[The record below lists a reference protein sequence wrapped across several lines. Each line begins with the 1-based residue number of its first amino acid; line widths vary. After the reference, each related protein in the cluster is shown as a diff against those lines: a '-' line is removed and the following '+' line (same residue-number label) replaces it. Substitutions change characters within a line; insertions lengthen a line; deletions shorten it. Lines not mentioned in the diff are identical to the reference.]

1 MRTIALDPQFAK
13 SGTRAFVCGGMA
25 GTLVLHE
32 KGWLGH
38 KETVLHAGEGPIWT
52 SKWRGNLIAW
62 ANDLVRII
70 VSTYRKYSDFLQGVK
85 IYDRD
90 AQVRIT
96 YVDRP
101 PDSPRA
107 DLFKCNLYWQD
118 DATLLIAWA
127 DYIKV
132 ARIRARPRA
141 TAGPS
146 ALPPLYVEVTAAFQL
161 DCMISGIVPHPTPP
175 SLTVSSL
182 HAPKSFLVLA
192 YISPDKFSNE
202 ATIDRAEQ
210 ARKAANRPELRII
223 SRVGEE
229 LSSDELSL
237 NGFHL
242 FGCND
247 YALAEAEGLSEL
259 SGQQC
264 YVVLSPRS
272 IVLVRP
278 RDKKDHVEWLVQQ
291 KKYESAL
298 EVVEAMDGEGVN
310 ASEIGQQ
317 YMEHLFEEGN
327 TFL

>member
-1 MRTIALDPQFAK
+1 MYLN
-13 SGTRAFVCGGMA
+13 S
-25 GTLVLHE
+25 
-32 KGWLGH
+32 
-38 KETVLHAGEGPIWT
+38 
-52 SKWRGNLIAW
+52 S
-62 ANDLVRII
+62 
-70 VSTYRKYSDFLQGVK
+70 QGVK

-118 DATLLIAWA
+118 DTTLLIAWA
-127 DYIKV
+127 DCIKV
-132 ARIRARPRA
+132 ARIRARPRT

-146 ALPPLYVEVTAAFQL
+146 SLPPLYVEVTAAFQL

-175 SLTVSSL
+175 SPTASTL

-192 YISPDKFSNE
+192 YIAPDKFSNE
-202 ATIDRAEQ
+202 ATVDRAEQ

-237 NGFHL
+237 NGFHQ

-247 YALAEAEGLSEL
+247 YALAEAEGLSEA

-278 RDKKDHVEWLVQQ
+278 RDKKDHVDWLVQQ
-291 KKYESAL
+291 KRYEEAL
-298 EVVEAMDGEGVN
+298 EVLEAMDGEGADAN
-310 ASEIGQQ
+310 EIGQQ
-317 YMEHLFEEGN
+317 YVEHLFEEGES
-327 TFL
+327 FRDQ

>member
-1 MRTIALDPQFAK
+1 MC
-13 SGTRAFVCGGMA
+13 SN
-25 GTLVLHE
+25 
-32 KGWLGH
+32 
-38 KETVLHAGEGPIWT
+38 
-52 SKWRGNLIAW
+52 S
-62 ANDLVRII
+62 
-70 VSTYRKYSDFLQGVK
+70 LQGVK

-90 AQVRIT
+90 AQIRIT

-132 ARIRARPRA
+132 ARIRARPRV

-146 ALPPLYVEVTAAFQL
+146 SLPPLYVEVTAAFQL

-175 SLTVSSL
+175 SPTASSFQ
-182 HAPKSFLVLA
+182 APKSFLVLA
-192 YISPDKFSNE
+192 YIAPDKFYNE

-223 SRVGEE
+223 SRIGEE

-247 YALAEAEGLSEL
+247 YSLAEAEGLSEV

-278 RDKKDHVEWLVQQ
+278 RDKKDHVEWLIQQ
-291 KKYESAL
+291 KKYEEAL
-298 EVVEAMDGEGVN
+298 EVMEAMDGDGVD
-310 ASEIGQQ
+310 ASEIGQR
-317 YMEHLFEEGN
+317 YMEHLFEEGKYFMIKGH
-327 TFL
+327 TSLFEVLSV